1 MPIRY
6 RTTKRRHFFRQEI
19 DNTLKGNKRFSA
31 TWTLSI
37 LTYNIHVHT
46 TPTRKQVTY
55 VKESHGDLLSTCFQ
69 EYKKKVLYIQLQLT
83 NSKQTCFHPSGPP
96 KVTSQSQFCRLR
108 RLPIL
113 LICWV
118 SYTKCC
124 TTVVVKCFI
133 NLTKQGRAKTWTSF
147 GGWLSV
153 HHHCPLPH
161 KHRHS
166 FSVHITAEL
175 PLQSLTEFWCN

>member
-1 MPIRY
+1 M
-6 RTTKRRHFFRQEI
+6 F
-19 DNTLKGNKRFSA
+19 
-31 TWTLSI
+31 I

-96 KVTSQSQFCRLR
+96 KVTSQSQFCRLQ

-124 TTVVVKCFI
+124 TTVVVKCFYKPDQAGTRKDL
-133 NLTKQGRAKTWTSF
+133 NLLWWMIKCPSSLPSASQTQTLFQSPYYCRAA
-147 GGWLSV
+147 
-153 HHHCPLPH
+153 
-161 KHRHS
+161 
-166 FSVHITAEL
+166 ITESNRVL
-175 PLQSLTEFWCN
+175 M